1 MPNSDAQVAAHF
13 STKRPILGIC
23 LKRYS
28 VLPNGSVVRRDTYI
42 DIPLEIALPHFIHDD
57 SMDENGAAF
66 GNFKLS
72 LQSVVCHRGQRVDSG
87 HYVSLVRGRAP
98 NASSEDTAS
107 HDPSSDRWM
116 LFDDLSRE
124 RIRYVDIHQALK
136 DESPYLLF
144 YQVQPIDGDPG
155 NIEQGERPPNY
166 VSLGQDSLILTP
178 ALNHMGTRAISA
190 TDASTDTQRISFED
204 SIFIQQPSSRTSWAS
219 DTKSAERRRSVAFTD
234 ESFTSPTKAAPVS
247 GNASLVVSRRPS
259 QSGKHGSKSR
269 PNSQGGESRLSA
281 SFTRAIGKL
290 TKERPEVA
298 VAVVDA
304 NGKEEDDGGEKEGKV
319 RKEPRDKE
327 KGRRSTYLRRGE
339 KPERECVV
347 M

>member
-28 VLPNGSVVRRDTYI
+28 MLPNGNAVRRGTYI

-57 SMDENGAAF
+57 NMDENGAAF

-72 LQSVVCHRGQRVDSG
+72 LQSVVCHRGEQVTSG

-98 NASSEDTAS
+98 NASSEDAIRD
-107 HDPSSDRWM
+107 DPEGDRWM
-116 LFDDLSRE
+116 LFDDLSKE
-124 RIRYVDIHQALK
+124 RIRYVDIQQALK

-155 NIEQGERPPNY
+155 NIEQGEKPPTY
-166 VSLGQDSLILTP
+166 VSTGQDSLVISP
-178 ALNHMGTRAISA
+178 ALNHTATNATTA
-190 TDASTDTQRISFED
+190 TDASFETTRISLEEPIPIE
-204 SIFIQQPSSRTSWAS
+204 STSRTSWAS
-219 DTKSAERRRSVAFTD
+219 DTKSSDHRRSVAFTD
-234 ESFTSPTKAAPVS
+234 ESLTSTANKPGTLDGGARS
-247 GNASLVVSRRPS
+247 GNASLAVSRRPS
-259 QSGKHGSKSR
+259 QSGRKSR
-269 PNSQGGESRLSA
+269 PNSQSGESRLSA

-290 TKERPEVA
+290 TKERPEVSVA
-298 VAVVDA
+298 VAD
-304 NGKEEDDGGEKEGKV
+304 GEDGDGGEGERG
-319 RKEPRDKE
+319 RKGGR
-327 KGRRSTYLRRGE
+327 GRREVLRRGE
-339 KPERECVV
+339 KPERECAV